1 MTFQATRWQCWGWL
15 ALYMAFGAT
24 ILATLVTAA
33 PGVES
38 RYRPVIEN
46 FQVESADRFDNI
58 ILIRGTMEKVRD
70 CRYVELLAYIRPERD
85 TFWHPLAVDF
95 GPARDTVQSRLPI
108 PQRWG
113 PWALILEVPTPAQV
127 KLAVR
132 HECHGVYMTVTQ
144 LTTFEVM

>member
-1 MTFQATRWQCWGWL
+1 MTCRASRWQKWGWL

-24 ILATLVTAA
+24 ILATLATIA
-33 PGVES
+33 PGLET

-46 FQVESADRFDNI
+46 FRVESAERYGDA

-70 CRYVELLAYIRPERD
+70 CRFVEMLAYIRPVD
-85 TFWHPLAVDF
+85 DDFWQPLAVDF
-95 GPARDTVQSRLPI
+95 TPARDTVQSRLPI

-113 PWALILEVPTPAQV
+113 PWALILEVPTPAEV

-132 HECHGVYMTVTQ
+132 HECHGVYLTVTE
-144 LTTFEVM
+144 LTTFEVL

>member
-1 MTFQATRWQCWGWL
+1 MSCRATRWQRWGWL

-24 ILATLVTAA
+24 ILATLATIA
-33 PGVES
+33 PGIES
-38 RYRPVIEN
+38 KYRPVIEN
-46 FQVESADRFDNI
+46 FRVESADRFDNI

-70 CRYVELLAYIRPERD
+70 CGYVELLAYIRPD
-85 TFWHPLAVDF
+85 GDAFWHPLAVDF